1 LLESNPSVRP
11 SGLTGSHA
19 AALSLQPALGWCNLA
34 NADLLPVEANMKS
47 NAIRALLLTAYMGVA
62 LSSYAQSSDVAP
74 DAGTSSQA
82 NSATTTATS
91 DRALAKAVRRA
102 LGKAQG
108 VDVSNVFV
116 RARSG
121 AVTLSGS
128 VRDSGQI
135 HQAERVA
142 RTVPGVSSVSNKLT
156 LFHGGNG

>member
-1 LLESNPSVRP
+1 
-11 SGLTGSHA
+11 
-19 AALSLQPALGWCNLA
+19 
-34 NADLLPVEANMKS
+34 MKS

-74 DAGTSSQA
+74 NAGTSSQA
-82 NSATTTATS
+82 NSAKTTPTS

-116 RARSG
+116 RARGG

-128 VRDSGQI
+128 VGDSGQI
-135 HQAERVA
+135 HQAEQVA